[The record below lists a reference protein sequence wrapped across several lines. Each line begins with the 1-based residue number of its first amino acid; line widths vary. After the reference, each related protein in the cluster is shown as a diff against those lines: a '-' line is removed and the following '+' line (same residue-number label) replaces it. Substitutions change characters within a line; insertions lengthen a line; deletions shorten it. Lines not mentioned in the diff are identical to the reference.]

1 MKINNLHLRRTL
13 LPPGTRLTLLTV
25 MLLLA
30 GCSTAPDGRLGPIKG
45 AGELASAQSLTTAK
59 EGQWPD
65 TQWWL
70 RYHDSQLDNLM
81 TNALAS
87 APTLKVA
94 EARLRNAAGIAEQI
108 GAVRSVQLGAAAS
121 ASKDKVSYAYQSYMP
136 PHGWND
142 YGSVTANLSFSL
154 DFWGKNRAAV
164 AAATSDYA
172 AAEAEMQSAKLL
184 IQTSL
189 VQAYAELARLY
200 LNRDTTQNALEIR
213 SKTVELMAERNSNG
227 LETDGVVRQMQALK
241 ERAEAELIAADESIQ
256 LQKNAIAALLGDGP
270 DRALSIQ
277 RPAIHLD
284 ESFNLPAN
292 TGINIIGHRPDISA
306 ARWRVEAAAKRIHV
320 AKAAYYPD
328 ISITGFI
335 GYQSFGLNN
344 LTRSGNDAGSIGPA
358 LYLPIFT
365 GGRLSGQLT
374 SAEANYEESV
384 ATYNNTLTLAL
395 HDVANVVTRSK
406 ALKERLAK
414 TESAFDNARAAYDIA
429 DKRYRGGLA
438 TYLDVLTTED
448 AMLDTQ
454 RALVNLQSQ
463 AFSLDVSLIHA
474 LGGGFVASK
483 S

>member
-1 MKINNLHLRRTL
+1 MKINKLISHRR
-13 LPPGTRLTLLTV
+13 RLSSVARFTLLTA
-25 MLLLA
+25 LLILA
-30 GCSTAPDGRLGPIKG
+30 GCSVAPDSRLGHIKN
-45 AGELASAQSLTTAK
+45 ADEFASSQSLTTEKADN
-59 EGQWPD
+59 WPD
-65 TQWWL
+65 TQWWR
-70 RYHDSQLDNLM
+70 RYHDNQLNSLM
-81 TNALAS
+81 EKALAS

-108 GAVRSVQLGAAAS
+108 GAIRSVQLGAAAS
-121 ASKDKVSYAYQSYMP
+121 ASKDKVSYAYQAYMP

-142 YGSVTANLSFSL
+142 YGSITANLSFSL
-154 DFWGKNRAAV
+154 DFWGKNKAAV

-189 VQAYAELARLY
+189 VQAYAELTRLY
-200 LNRDTTQNALEIR
+200 HYRDTTQNALEIR
-213 SKTVELMAERNSNG
+213 SKTVELMTERNSNG

-241 ERAEAELIAADESIQ
+241 ERAEAELIAANESIQ
-256 LQKNAIAALLGDGP
+256 LQKNAVAALLGEGP
-270 DRALSIQ
+270 DDGLAIQ
-277 RPAIHLD
+277 RPAINLD

-292 TGINIIGHRPDISA
+292 TGINILGHRPDITA
-306 ARWRVEAAAKRIHV
+306 ALWRVEAAAKRIHV

-328 ISITGFI
+328 ISISGFI
-335 GYQSFGLNN
+335 GYQAFGLNN
-344 LTRSGNDAGSIGPA
+344 LTRAGNDAGSIGPA

-395 HDVANVVTRSK
+395 HDVANVVIRSK

-414 TESAFDNARAAYDIA
+414 TESAFENTRAAYDIA

-438 TYLDVLTTED
+438 TYLDVLTAED

-454 RALVNLQSQ
+454 SALVNLQSQ

>member
-1 MKINNLHLRRTL
+1 MKINKLINRSL
-13 LPPGTRLTLLTV
+13 LPPDLRFS
-25 MLLLA
+25 MLAVVLILA
-30 GCSTAPDGRLGPIKG
+30 GCSTAPDNTLSQIKR
-45 AGELASAQSLTTAK
+45 ADELASSRSLTTEK
-59 EGQWPD
+59 QGRWPD
-65 TQWWL
+65 AQWWL
-70 RYHDSQLDNLM
+70 RYHDRQLDSLM
-81 TNALAS
+81 ETALAS
-87 APTLKVA
+87 APTLKIA
-94 EARLRNAAGIAEQI
+94 EPRLKNAAGIAEQI
-108 GAVRSVQLGAAAS
+108 GAIRSVQVGAS
-121 ASKDKVSYAYQSYMP
+121 ASKSKVSYAYQAYMP

-142 YGSVTANLSFSL
+142 YGSATANLSFNL
-154 DFWGKNRAAV
+154 DFWGKNRAEV

-172 AAEAEMQSAKLL
+172 AADAEMQSAKLL
-184 IQTSL
+184 LQAAL
-189 VQAYAELARLY
+189 VQSYAELTRLY

-213 SKTVELMAERNSNG
+213 SKTVELMTERNLNG
-227 LETDGVVRQMQALK
+227 LETDGVIKQVQALK
-241 ERAEAELIAADESIQ
+241 ASAEAELIASEEAIQ

-270 DRALSIQ
+270 DRGLSIQ

-292 TGINIIGHRPDISA
+292 TGINILGHRPDISA

-320 AKAAYYPD
+320 AKTAYYPD
-328 ISITGFI
+328 VSITGFI

-395 HDVANVVTRSK
+395 HDVANVVTRAN
-406 ALKERLAK
+406 ALKARLSK
-414 TESAFDNARAAYDIA
+414 SESAFANAKAAYLIA

-474 LGGGFVASK
+474 LGGGFDAS
-483 S
+483 

>member
-1 MKINNLHLRRTL
+1 
-13 LPPGTRLTLLTV
+13 
-25 MLLLA
+25 MLAVVLILA
-30 GCSTAPDGRLGPIKG
+30 GCSTAPDNTLSQIKR
-45 AGELASAQSLTTAK
+45 ADELASSRSLTTEK
-59 EGQWPD
+59 QGRWPD
-65 TQWWL
+65 AQWWL
-70 RYHDSQLDNLM
+70 RYHDRQLDSLM
-81 TNALAS
+81 ETALAS
-87 APTLKVA
+87 APTLKIA
-94 EARLRNAAGIAEQI
+94 EPRLKNAAGIAEQI
-108 GAVRSVQLGAAAS
+108 GAIRSVQVGAS
-121 ASKDKVSYAYQSYMP
+121 ASKSKVSYAYQAYMP

-142 YGSVTANLSFSL
+142 YGSATANLSFNL
-154 DFWGKNRAAV
+154 DFWGKNRAEV

-172 AAEAEMQSAKLL
+172 AADAEMQSAKLL
-184 IQTSL
+184 LQAAL
-189 VQAYAELARLY
+189 VQSYAELTRLY

-213 SKTVELMAERNSNG
+213 SKTVELMTERNLNG
-227 LETDGVVRQMQALK
+227 LETDGVIKQVQALK
-241 ERAEAELIAADESIQ
+241 ASAEAELIASEEAIQ

-270 DRALSIQ
+270 DRGLSIQ

-292 TGINIIGHRPDISA
+292 TGINILGHRPDISA

-320 AKAAYYPD
+320 AKTAYYPD
-328 ISITGFI
+328 VSITGFI

-395 HDVANVVTRSK
+395 HDVANVVTRAN
-406 ALKERLAK
+406 ALKARLSK
-414 TESAFDNARAAYDIA
+414 SESAFANAKAAYLIA

-474 LGGGFVASK
+474 LGGGFDAS
-483 S
+483 